1 MHQRKL
7 KKHLQK
13 WLILMYAQLALI
25 EGNRRLKAGHQGIKK
40 EHNKGCSII
49 MYNVPEQETKDIE
62 DRIHINYNLFM
73 TL

>member
-1 MHQRKL
+1 MQQRKL

-49 MYNVPEQETKDIE
+49 MSWNGVDLENTAQPKY
-62 DRIHINYNLFM
+62 
-73 TL
+73 